1 MTKHHLPCSLQT
13 METTWTNPLASTST
27 ASSAPPDQA
36 SREESPPWD
45 PSVETL
51 PTASAATAL
60 APFHHPQQSTHRS
73 FSYGQP
79 SHTIPGPSQIPNAG
93 SGIDP
98 ALAHLLPSYNP
109 LNPSSS
115 SSTSYSNQA
124 RFNAKT
130 GKFESDPS
138 RVPEHLSDYARMK
151 RQNEAFFDQTAWER
165 EREAEFE
172 RAQEEGGGK
181 RKRTTKEEVV
191 SSPFSLTS
199 FLIHCLFRGCG
210 CVQHSI
216 KLTRLTPIWSTVLL
230 LQAYYKAKKEAKRKK
245 NNAWLRS

>member
-1 MTKHHLPCSLQT
+1 
-13 METTWTNPLASTST
+13 METTWTNPLASTAET
-27 ASSAPPDQA
+27 FSAPSDQA

-60 APFHHPQQSTHRS
+60 APSYTPQPTHGS

-79 SHTIPGPSQIPNAG
+79 SQAIPGPSQVPNGGA
-93 SGIDP
+93 GIDP

-115 SSTSYSNQA
+115 STSYANQA
-124 RFNAKT
+124 RFNSKT
-130 GKFESDPS
+130 GRFESDPS

-172 RAQEEGGGK
+172 KAQEDGGGK
-181 RKRTTKEEVV
+181 RKRTTKEEIV
-191 SSPFSLTS
+191 SSCKSPLVVRALPGPFSGVGDKCR
-199 FLIHCLFRGCG
+199 LI
-210 CVQHSI
+210 QS
-216 KLTRLTPIWSTVLL
+216 
-230 LQAYYKAKKEAKRKK
+230 
-245 NNAWLRS
+245 